1 MCVAV
6 NKGSRLGV
14 QRRGWGRGSILGES
28 LGGVSVC
35 LAGLWACVHCLHGVG
50 LEHVCLKEKASNAV
64 R

>member
-14 QRRGWGRGSILGES
+14 QRRGWGRGSILSES

-35 LAGLWACVHCLHGVG
+35 LAGPSPVCIALQGVG